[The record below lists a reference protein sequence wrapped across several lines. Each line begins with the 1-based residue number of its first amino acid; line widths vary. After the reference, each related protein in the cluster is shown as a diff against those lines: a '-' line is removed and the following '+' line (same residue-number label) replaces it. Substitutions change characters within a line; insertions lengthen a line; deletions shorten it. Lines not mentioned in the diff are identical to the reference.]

1 MRPRLLDAY
10 CCQGAASKGYTDA
23 GFTTDGVDIDH
34 QKRYPYASSFHKAD
48 AIEFIKEHGHEY
60 AAIHTSP
67 PCQHD
72 SDCQR
77 IRGND
82 HPDLIGPTRDA
93 LIATGKPYVIENV
106 DSASTRAKLID
117 PVMLCGAMFGLNTY
131 RHRLF
136 ETNFPLVAPSHPE
149 HVHPTIKM
157 GRAVQPGEFYHAVGH
172 FSGVAYI
179 REDMGVGWMNR
190 DGIRECIP
198 PVYAEW
204 VGRQLIDHLQAVAG

>member
-10 CCQGAASKGYTDA
+10 CCQGAASKGYTDV
-23 GFTTDGVDIDH
+23 GLVTDGVDIDH
-34 QKRYPYASSFHKAD
+34 QSRYPYAFYKAD

-77 IRGND
+77 IQGND

-93 LIATGKPYVIENV
+93 LIAAGKPYVIENV
-106 DSASTRAKLID
+106 DSRSTRAKLVNPI
-117 PVMLCGAMFGLNTY
+117 MLCGTMFGLRTY

-136 ETNFPLVAPSHPE
+136 EANFPLVAPPHPE
-149 HVHPTIKM
+149 HIQPTIKM
-157 GRAVQPGEFYHAVGH
+157 GRPVQPGDFYHAVGN

-179 REDMGVGWMNR
+179 REDMGVPWMNR

-198 PVYAEW
+198 PVYTEFI
-204 VGRQLIDHLQAVAG
+204 GRQLVDHLQEMAA